1 MKLKKLLKYLVP
13 ILLSSSVFAQD
24 FYSYKL
30 FNNKF
35 QAVFPG
41 KPSLEPISDKV
52 FNRKRIENLI
62 PSEYRKKSSPKEIK
76 EMVSQAIQEIKDRKV
91 YYYNDNDNYLSFTF
105 SARPSHLSESNY
117 RYSGIKKILDKQ
129 ALGGLEVYGATKL
142 IEYSSIYDRKKS
154 THVALYT
161 FSFFNEGQKMYG
173 STKHIFY
180 KDNIYVWSIRYLKL
194 SDKSIFDNYQEYVKV
209 LK

>member
-1 MKLKKLLKYLVP
+1 
-13 ILLSSSVFAQD
+13 
-24 FYSYKL
+24 
-30 FNNKF
+30 
-35 QAVFPG
+35 
-41 KPSLEPISDKV
+41 
-52 FNRKRIENLI
+52 
-62 PSEYRKKSSPKEIK
+62 
-76 EMVSQAIQEIKDRKV
+76 
-91 YYYNDNDNYLSFTF
+91 
-105 SARPSHLSESNY
+105 
-117 RYSGIKKILDKQ
+117 
-129 ALGGLEVYGATKL
+129 LEVYGATKL